1 MDQGLSL
8 NLLSLEKFCE
18 TNTRNL
24 NKSKNLIP
32 TYPSH
37 EKGGLL
43 AWDKRR
49 VGFERFKLA
58 VLLVVI
64 VLVLAYL
71 LVYRPT
77 RLPPDLK
84 CPMTESKTLED
95 LSSLIER
102 ELRMKRYSTYE
113 MSDISIAMNRLSGTD
128 LDVVSESLELFD
140 ALEKAGVAHIVVVM
154 HLPDVAVLSVVD
166 VDRASS
172 VEGWSDVLKYWA
184 SPPSQSVISKEFVVK
199 WLIQVDLP
207 EEENAYRIFIV
218 ATEERIIEDVESVI
232 CGG

>member
-1 MDQGLSL
+1 
-8 NLLSLEKFCE
+8 
-18 TNTRNL
+18 
-24 NKSKNLIP
+24 
-32 TYPSH
+32 
-37 EKGGLL
+37 
-43 AWDKRR
+43 
-49 VGFERFKLA
+49 
-58 VLLVVI
+58 
-64 VLVLAYL
+64 
-71 LVYRPT
+71 
-77 RLPPDLK
+77 
-84 CPMTESKTLED
+84 
-95 LSSLIER
+95 
-102 ELRMKRYSTYE
+102 
-113 MSDISIAMNRLSGTD
+113 MNRLSGTD

-207 EEENAYRIFIV
+207 GEENAYRIFIV